1 MKKFNEE
8 KFTARENMTLC
19 EKICFYDEIIQTKKI
34 SKPAAVHIK
43 GKLKSLLESA
53 TDTDARYSIVQLI
66 KALKPLAE

>member
-34 SKPAAVHIK
+34 SKRAAIHIK
-43 GKLKSLLESA
+43 GKLKCLLESA
-53 TDTDARYSIVQLI
+53 TDADARVSIINLI
-66 KALKPLAE
+66 KDLKPLAE